1 MNDEPSP
8 PRRLT
13 RAQAKARTRQNLL
26 EAAEATFAR
35 KGFAGASVEEI
46 AEAAGYTIGALYS
59 HFHSKEQLFLELLS
73 ARASDRFVSVVEIL
87 SAEEADHADPF
98 EAFSRLLVEVADKD
112 ADFLPLQA
120 EFWLYAVRNP
130 DAMGALAAQRREQA
144 EALRSLVA
152 AAMERAGVAPGI
164 PVTTVT
170 AVVLALFQGL
180 VRQRRIEPPS
190 VPGDLFAQ
198 ALRWLFIGM
207 RASTAGR
214 PLDAGA
220 RP

>member
-1 MNDEPSP
+1 MKQEPSP
-8 PRRLT
+8 HRRMT
-13 RAQAKARTRQNLL
+13 RAEAKARTRQNLL
-26 EAAEATFAR
+26 EAAEAVFAR

-46 AEAAGYTIGALYS
+46 AETAGHTIGALYS

-73 ARASDRFVSVVEIL
+73 ARASNRFVSVVEIL
-87 SAEEADHADPF
+87 SAGEGGSADPF
-98 EAFSRLLVEVADKD
+98 EAFSQLLVEVADKD
-112 ADFLPLQA
+112 TGFLPLQA

-130 DAMGALAAQRREQA
+130 DAMGALEVQRREQA

-152 AAMERAGVAPGI
+152 AAMERADVAPGI

-180 VRQRRIEPPS
+180 VRQRRIEPAS

-207 RASTAGR
+207 QASTAGR
-214 PLDAGA
+214 PFEAGS
-220 RP
+220 RS